1 MARGDK
7 TIYMNLDNI
16 RIVEVWQN
24 SWEEENLLLL
34 TTLTND
40 QIKEVLLPLLEE
52 ERACENGEVIYAN
65 DDMASKLL
73 EAYPNEMVHL
83 YSEPD
88 YLQI

>member
-52 ERACENGEVIYAN
+52 ERNSEDGEVIYAN

-73 EAYPNEMVHL
+73 EAYPNEMVLL

-88 YLQI
+88 YLQL

>member
-52 ERACENGEVIYAN
+52 ERNSEDGEVIYAN

-88 YLQI
+88 YLQL

>member
-65 DDMASKLL
+65 DDMAQILRDK
-73 EAYPNEMVHL
+73 YPNDIVVW
-83 YSEPD
+83 YGEPE
-88 YLQI
+88 YLTI

>member
-40 QIKEVLLPLLEE
+40 QIKEV
-52 ERACENGEVIYAN
+52 
-65 DDMASKLL
+65 
-73 EAYPNEMVHL
+73 
-83 YSEPD
+83 
-88 YLQI
+88 